1 LVKRFNPDKRRR
13 PKVDDHFGDW
23 KWREGLAESMVP
35 MIGKL
40 YRNGV
45 RLLMYGRPLI
55 NCSAIEI
62 MKLHRFVREVE
73 GNELSELET
82 YPVIEQISKMK
93 LMPCEIDLGEV
104 VVHLLDNDK
113 LDPVKHVKKMLAEQ
127 IRTKRSHPLRPK
139 DIVLYG
145 FGRIGRILT
154 RILVSETG
162 PGVNWRLRAVVVRD
176 SGNSEDLIKRA
187 SLLRNDSVHGTF
199 PGTIRVNR
207 KNNSLIVNGN
217 EIVFIY
223 GDDPRKIDYKK
234 YGIKKA
240 TIVDNTGVWRDEDG
254 LKQHVKNRSVERV
267 VLTAPG
273 KGKIKNIVYGINDQK
288 VSEADV
294 ILGAASCTTNAIVP
308 ALKVVDDNFKILSGH
323 IETVHA
329 YTNDQNLIDNYHSA
343 DRRGRSAALNLVITD
358 TGAAKAISGILPEL
372 KGKLTANAI
381 RVPTPNVSLAILHLN
396 VKKGVSVED
405 LNQCFRNAAFHSGL
419 RTTIDYSNSLDAVSS
434 DFYSNEFA
442 CVFDSQATISNFNNI
457 TIYCWYDNEYG
468 YSRQVVRLLNKAL
481 GINLVR
487 YPKQ

>member
-1 LVKRFNPDKRRR
+1 MR
-13 PKVDDHFGDW
+13 
-23 KWREGLAESMVP
+23 
-35 MIGKL
+35 IG
-40 YRNGV
+40 
-45 RLLMYGRPLI
+45 I
-55 NCSAIEI
+55 N
-62 MKLHRFVREVE
+62 
-73 GNELSELET
+73 
-82 YPVIEQISKMK
+82 
-93 LMPCEIDLGEV
+93 
-104 VVHLLDNDK
+104 
-113 LDPVKHVKKMLAEQ
+113 
-127 IRTKRSHPLRPK
+127 
-139 DIVLYG
+139 G
-145 FGRIGRILT
+145 FGRIGR
-154 RILVSETG
+154 LV
-162 PGVNWRLRAVVVRD
+162 LRALWGRENIEITHIND
-176 SGNSEDLIKRA
+176 PLGDAKGA
-187 SLLRNDSVHGTF
+187 AHLLEFDSVHGRWNKA
-199 PGTIRVNR
+199 ISNDQ
-207 KNNSLIVNGN
+207 NNLSIESQPISFSQESDFTKVPWKEKGIELILECSGKFKTPQTLNPYFDTLGM
-217 EIVFIY
+217 
-223 GDDPRKIDYKK
+223 K
-234 YGIKKA
+234 
-240 TIVDNTGVWRDEDG
+240 
-254 LKQHVKNRSVERV
+254 RV
-267 VLTAPG
+267 VVACPV
-273 KGKIKNIVYGINDQK
+273 KGEIQGEDALNIVYGINHDLYEPNK
-288 VSEADV
+288 HRLVT
-294 ILGAASCTTNAIVP
+294 AASCTTNAIVP